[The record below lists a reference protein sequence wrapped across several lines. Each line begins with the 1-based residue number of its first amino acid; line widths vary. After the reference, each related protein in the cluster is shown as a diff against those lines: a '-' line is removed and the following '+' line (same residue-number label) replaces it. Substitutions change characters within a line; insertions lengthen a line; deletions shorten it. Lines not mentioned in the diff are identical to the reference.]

1 MGKRPTN
8 RYIAIV
14 GVMGS
19 GKTTAGKILKKE
31 LGLPLLEERPQDNPF
46 LELLYQDM
54 KRWGLHCQLSFTL
67 QRIRQN
73 IEAKKMLAYTSVIHD
88 VPLEQNM
95 IYTRTQHK
103 LGNITT
109 SEYNLITNIVKLYS
123 PQMISPDLL
132 IVLEAS
138 MDLLQ
143 KRIAKRGRDYEQ
155 NVPKNYIATLRR
167 IQNNWTSKY
176 PKDKKIL
183 IPMDKI
189 DLKRKADREMFVE
202 TIKAFL
208 KK

>member
-1 MGKRPTN
+1 MKKRPIN

-19 GKTTAGKILKKE
+19 GKTTAAKILKKE

-54 KRWGLHCQLSFTL
+54 HRWGLHCQLFYTL

-73 IEAKKMLAYTSVIHD
+73 IEAKKMLARTSVIHD

-95 IYTRTQHK
+95 VYTRTLHK

-109 SEYNLITNIVKLYS
+109 SEYKLIDHIVKLYK
-123 PQMISPDLL
+123 PQMIRPDLL

-138 MDLLQ
+138 MNLLQ
-143 KRIAKRGRDYEQ
+143 KRIAERGRDYEQ
-155 NVPKNYIATLRR
+155 NVPPDYIATLRR
-167 IQNNWTSKY
+167 IQNSWTSKY
-176 PKDKKIL
+176 PRDKKIV
-183 IPMDKI
+183 ISMDTV
-189 DLKRKADREMFVE
+189 DLKREQDREMFVE